1 MGIASS
7 LFYSSN
13 DPNKQTLHRR
23 IIPSD
28 EQIESQKGRWNNLAE
43 HLVSDL
49 RDQSGYSIRT
59 WLQGSY
65 KFGTQIRPARK
76 GEEFDIDLGVY
87 LEWEG
92 TAEDG
97 HLEPREIKDMVQGS
111 LLAYDAEDIEE
122 VVEPPKT
129 RCGRIRFTGAFHID
143 VPAYHLDPER
153 DARMLATEEF
163 GWEDSDPKALYVW
176 FVDQFDDEIRVK
188 ARRHIRYLKIWAAL
202 HFQNGPERPSS
213 TLLTVLVAE
222 AVNSLD
228 QDELAA
234 DDDALSGILEEM
246 VQRLDNDRSVSNPA
260 SNDYEDLAE
269 RLSDDAFKLFLDK
282 LRTFRDTSLAAVQ
295 CRDTLSAVDKWSE
308 AFEHFFPMPE
318 EDDLQEV
325 TGATAQL
332 PVQTFILDVYVH
344 AVAKNNPQK
353 NWRDM
358 NGIGPIPKNCQISFS
373 IANPDLLPANATTQW
388 MVRNEG
394 DEAEAIND
402 LGHKAGT
409 EVTASEH
416 SAYKGTHY
424 MDCVVRQHGV
434 VIGVRR
440 IPVSISSA
448 IMPRRNPTSRPA
460 YVRHRRRR

>member
-1 MGIASS
+1 MGIAST

-13 DPNKQTLHRR
+13 DPTKQTLHRR

-28 EQIESQKGRWNNLAE
+28 EQIESQKERWNNLAE

-49 RDQSGYSIRT
+49 RDQSGCSIRT

-76 GEEFDIDLGVY
+76 SEEFDIDLGVY

-92 TAEDG
+92 AAEDG
-97 HLEPREIKDMVQGS
+97 HLEPKEIKELVQGS
-111 LLAYDAEDIEE
+111 LLACDAEDIEE

-129 RCGRIRFTGAFHID
+129 RCGRIRFTEAFHID
-143 VPAYHLDPER
+143 VPAYHLDPKR

-163 GWEDSDPKALYVW
+163 GWEYSDPKALYIW
-176 FVDQFDDEIRVK
+176 FVNQFDDETRVK

-202 HFQNGPERPSS
+202 HFRNGAERPSS
-213 TLLTVLVAE
+213 TLLTVIAAE
-222 AVNSLD
+222 AANSLN
-228 QDELAA
+228 QDALAA
-234 DDDALSGILEEM
+234 DDDALARILVE
-246 VQRLDNDRSVSNPA
+246 VVNRLDNDRTVYNPA
-260 SNDYEDLAE
+260 ADDYEDLAE
-269 RLSDDAFKLFLDK
+269 RLSDESFDEFVEK
-282 LRTFRDTSLAAVQ
+282 LRAFRDTALAALQ
-295 CRDTLSAVDKWSE
+295 CADTLSAADRWTE

-318 EDDLQEV
+318 VQDLHKAFG
-325 TGATAQL
+325 GAEKL
-332 PVQTFILDVYVH
+332 PVRTFIPEVNVQ
-344 AVAKNNPQK
+344 AVAKKNPHQK
-353 NWRDM
+353 WEGVNE
-358 NGIGPIPKNCQISFS
+358 IGPIPKNCEISFG
-373 IANPDLLPANATTQW
+373 ITNFVMLPANSTIQW

-402 LGHKAGT
+402 LGHRAGG
-409 EVTASEH
+409 ELTASER
-416 SAYKGTHY
+416 SAYKGIHY
-424 MDCVVRQHGV
+424 MDCIVRQHGV

-448 IMPRRNPTSRPA
+448 IMPRRNPANRPA

>member
-1 MGIASS
+1 MGIAST

-13 DPNKQTLHRR
+13 DPDKQTLHRR

-28 EQIESQKGRWNNLAE
+28 EQFESQKERWNNLAE

-49 RDQSGYSIRT
+49 RDQSGYPTRT

-92 TAEDG
+92 HAEDG
-97 HLEPREIKDMVQGS
+97 HLEPKEVKKLVQGS
-111 LLAYDAEDIEE
+111 LFSYEAEDIEE

-143 VPAYHLDPER
+143 VPAYHLEPEK
-153 DARMLATEEF
+153 DTRMLATEEF

-176 FVDQFDDEIRVK
+176 FVDRFDEETRVK
-188 ARRHIRYLKIWAAL
+188 VRRHIRYLKIWAAL
-202 HFQNGPERPSS
+202 HFRNGAERPSS

-222 AVNSLD
+222 AVNGLG
-228 QDELAA
+228 QNEIAA
-234 DDDALSGILEEM
+234 DDEALCRILQGM
-246 VQRLDNDRSVSNPA
+246 VQRLENDRSVSNPA
-260 SNDYEDLAE
+260 SSDYGDLSQ
-269 RLSDDAFKLFLDK
+269 RLSDDAFDAFLDN
-282 LRTFRDTSLAAVQ
+282 LREFRDTALGALQ
-295 CRDTLSAVDKWSE
+295 CRDALSAADKWSE

-318 EDDLQEV
+318 GEYIDEDIGRV
-325 TGATAQL
+325 AQL
-332 PVQTFILDVYVH
+332 PVQTFTPEVH
-344 AVAKNNPQK
+344 VRAVAKNNRNRSWQ
-353 NWRDM
+353 DM
-358 NGIGPIPKNCQISFS
+358 NRIGPIPKQCDISFR
-373 IANPDLLPANATTQW
+373 ICNPELLPADTHIQW

-409 EVTASEH
+409 GLAASKN
-416 SAYKGTHY
+416 SAYRGTHY

-440 IPVSISSA
+440 IPVSITSA
-448 IMPRRNPTSRPA
+448 IMPGRNPASRPE
-460 YVRHRRRR
+460 YVRHRGRH

>member
-1 MGIASS
+1 MGITST

-23 IIPSD
+23 IMPSED
-28 EQIESQKGRWNNLAE
+28 QLEAQKERWTSLAE
-43 HLVSDL
+43 HLVSEL

-76 GEEFDIDLGVY
+76 DEEFDIDLGVY
-87 LEWEG
+87 FEWEG
-92 TAEDG
+92 AADDG
-97 HLEPREIKDMVQGS
+97 HFGAKVVKDLVQGS
-111 LLAYDAEDIEE
+111 LLAYDGEDIVG

-143 VPAYHLDPER
+143 VPAYHLDPDR
-153 DARMLATEEF
+153 DARMLATEES

-176 FVDQFDDEIRVK
+176 FVNQFDDDIRAK

-202 HFQNGPERPSS
+202 HFRNGAERPSS

-222 AVNSLD
+222 AVRTLY
-228 QDELAA
+228 QDELAT
-234 DDDALSGILEEM
+234 DDDALTRVLEEI
-246 VQRLDNDRSVSNPA
+246 VGRLDNHRSVSNPA
-260 SNDYEDLAE
+260 SDDYEDLAE
-269 RLSDDAFKLFLDK
+269 RLDDDAFNAFLEK
-282 LRTFRDTSLAAVQ
+282 LRTFRDTALTALH
-295 CRDTLSAVDKWSE
+295 CGDILSAADKWSE

-318 EDDLQEV
+318 EEHLQEAL
-325 TGATAQL
+325 GRAAQL
-332 PVQTFILDVYVH
+332 PVRSFIPEVSVH
-344 AVAKNNPQK
+344 AVARNNPHRS
-353 NWRDM
+353 WSGM
-358 NGIGPIPKNCQISFS
+358 NEVGPIPKSCDISFA
-373 IANPDLLPANATTQW
+373 ITNAALLPTNSTIQW

-394 DEAEAIND
+394 HEAEAIND
-402 LGHKAGT
+402 LGHKAGADL
-409 EVTASEH
+409 TASER

-440 IPVSISSA
+440 IAVSISSA
-448 IMPRRNPTSRPA
+448 IMPKRNPASRPA
-460 YVRHRRRR
+460 YVRHRRG

>member
-1 MGIASS
+1 MGISS
-7 LFYSSN
+7 TLFYSSN

-28 EQIESQKGRWNNLAE
+28 EQIETQQERWNNLAE
-43 HLVSDL
+43 HLVTDL
-49 RDQSGYSIRT
+49 RDQSDCSIRT

-87 LEWEG
+87 FEWEG
-92 TAEDG
+92 SAENG
-97 HLEPREIKDMVQGS
+97 PLEAKELKDMVQDS

-129 RCGRIRFTGAFHID
+129 RCGRIRFTGAFHVD

-153 DARMLATEEF
+153 DARMLATAEF

-176 FVDQFDDEIRVK
+176 FVDEFDDEIRVK

-202 HFQNGPERPSS
+202 HFRNGAERPSS

-222 AVNSLD
+222 AISSLD
-228 QDELAA
+228 QDELIA
-234 DDDALSGILEEM
+234 DDDALSSILEEI
-246 VQRLDNDRSVSNPA
+246 VQRLDNDRSVPNPA

-269 RLSDDAFKLFLDK
+269 RLSDDAFTAFLDK
-282 LRTFRDTSLAAVQ
+282 LRTFRDTAVAALQ
-295 CRDTLSAVDKWSE
+295 CGDILSAVDKWSE
-308 AFEHFFPMPE
+308 VFEHFFPMPE
-318 EDDLQEV
+318 EDDLQV
-325 TGATAQL
+325 VSGATTQL
-332 PVQTFILDVYVH
+332 PVQAFIPDVHVH
-344 AVAKNNPQK
+344 AVAKNNSQRT
-353 NWRDM
+353 WQDM
-358 NGIGPIPKNCQISFS
+358 NRIGPIPKNCQISFR
-373 IANPDLLPANATTQW
+373 IANPELIPNNATIQW

-394 DEAEAIND
+394 DEAEAVND
-402 LGHKAGT
+402 LGHKAGA
-409 EVTASEH
+409 EIIASEH

-424 MDCVVRQHGV
+424 MDCVVRHYGV

-448 IMPRRNPTSRPA
+448 TMPKRNPASRPA
-460 YVRHRRRR
+460 YVAHRRRR